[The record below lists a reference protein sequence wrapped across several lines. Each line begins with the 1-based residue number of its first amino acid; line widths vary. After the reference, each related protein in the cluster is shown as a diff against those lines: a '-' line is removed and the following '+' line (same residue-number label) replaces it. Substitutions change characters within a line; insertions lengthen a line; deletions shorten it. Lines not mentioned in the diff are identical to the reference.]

1 MKTVAQARQDITNLL
16 GVPELLSTIT
26 GKVYQ
31 TRRPAGRAKVDVVVS
46 AMGLDNDQFQQG
58 TFNVK
63 VHAPNI
69 SVTTD
74 GVLDPN
80 TPNIPELDRVMA
92 IAVGLLDGKWKTSF
106 RTEVATIYEPKQ
118 DVDLTW
124 FSRAVIDYEA
134 YNKNFNNI

>member
-1 MKTVAQARQDITNLL
+1 MKTVAQARQDITTLL
-16 GVPELLSTIT
+16 EVPELLSSIT

-31 TRRPAGRAKVDVVVS
+31 TRRPAGRKKVDVVVGTL
-46 AMGLDNDQFQQG
+46 GLDNDQFQQG

-74 GVLDPN
+74 GVADPN

-92 IAVGLLDGKWKTSF
+92 IAIGLLDNKWRATF
-106 RTEVATIYEPKQ
+106 RTEVATIYEPQQ
-118 DVDLTW
+118 DIDLTW
-124 FSRAVIDYEA
+124 FSRAVIDYES
-134 YNKNFNNI
+134 YNKQFNNI